1 MIGRDVLYFVYPFFA
16 LTAHSIL
23 VGAFDHNHTG
33 VSRAINDL
41 EKRVAKLE
49 VVCKIAEPKKIIKR

>member
-1 MIGRDVLYFVYPFFA
+1 MIGRDVLLFVYPFLA
-16 LTAHSIL
+16 LSAHSIL

-49 VVCKIAEPKKIIKR
+49 VDMQNRRAKKDY